1 MINIPKYRL
10 DEIMKIYDVFYDKNK
25 SNDDLKDRKIRLK
38 KILKSYYK
46 WLKDDEYNY
55 IYNLIKEKEIDIFI
69 KSKKIMIE
77 RKYKNDIIKLFG
89 KFDTDNSNSIDLQEF
104 KSVFSLIDE
113 NINIEKLFK
122 ELDINGD
129 NEITI
134 DEFILFMAK
143 NENIL
148 KKIDEVLEK
157 KFKIKLRSDKRTLLF
172 NNFPGS
178 PLKVSWR
185 PALSNLNNLNYIKN
199 YIENK

>member
-1 MINIPKYRL
+1 
-10 DEIMKIYDVFYDKNK
+10 
-25 SNDDLKDRKIRLK
+25 
-38 KILKSYYK
+38 
-46 WLKDDEYNY
+46 
-55 IYNLIKEKEIDIFI
+55 
-69 KSKKIMIE
+69 MIE
-77 RKYKNDIIKLFG
+77 RKYKNDLIKLFG

-129 NEITI
+129 DEITI

-199 YIENK
+199 YIGNK

>member
-25 SNDDLKDRKIRLK
+25 NNYDLKDRKIKFK
-38 KILKSYYK
+38 KILKLYYK

-55 IYNLIKEKEIDIFI
+55 IYTLIKEKEVDVFI
-69 KSKKIMIE
+69 KNKKIIIE
-77 RKYKNDIIKLFG
+77 RKYKNDLIKLFG
-89 KFDTDNSNSIDLQEF
+89 KFDTDNSNSIDFQEF
-104 KSVFSLIDE
+104 KSIFSLVDE

-122 ELDINGD
+122 ELDINDD

-134 DEFILFMAK
+134 DNFIIFMTK

-148 KKIDEVLEK
+148 KKIDMVLEK
-157 KFKIKLRSDKRTLLF
+157 KFKINLRNDKRTLLF

-178 PLKVSWR
+178 PFKKNWR
-185 PALSNLNNLNYIKN
+185 PSLSNLNNFTQF
-199 YIENK
+199 

>member
-25 SNDDLKDRKIRLK
+25 NNYDLKDRKIKFK
-38 KILKSYYK
+38 KILKLYYK

-55 IYNLIKEKEIDIFI
+55 IYTLIKEKEVDVFI
-69 KSKKIMIE
+69 KNKKIIIE
-77 RKYKNDIIKLFG
+77 RKYKNDLIKLFG
-89 KFDTDNSNSIDLQEF
+89 KFDTDNSNSIDFQEF
-104 KSVFSLIDE
+104 KSIFSLVDE

-122 ELDINGD
+122 ELDINDD

-134 DEFILFMAK
+134 DNFIIFMTK

-148 KKIDEVLEK
+148 KKIDMVLEK
-157 KFKIKLRSDKRTLLF
+157 KFKINLRNDKRTLLF

-178 PLKVSWR
+178 PLKENWR
-185 PALSNLNNLNYIKN
+185 PSLSNLNNFTQF
-199 YIENK
+199 